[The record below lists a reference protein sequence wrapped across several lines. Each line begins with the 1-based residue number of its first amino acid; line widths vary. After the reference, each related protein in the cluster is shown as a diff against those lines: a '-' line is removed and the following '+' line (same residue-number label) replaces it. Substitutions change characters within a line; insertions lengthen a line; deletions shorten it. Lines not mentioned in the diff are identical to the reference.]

1 MIIISFKI
9 APLINKLKLN
19 FTQIMKKLLFI
30 AAVAVLGLTN
40 VNAQEETA
48 DTNGFQ
54 NGDLYVSGE
63 VGFTSYKQGDAKSN
77 QFTFSPSLGYFVS
90 DHIALELGL
99 SVGSAKNAND
109 DKTNVIGGEF
119 GAIYYCTP
127 SNQFSFT
134 LAAGFAYQSYTFK
147 PNTPNPDSKTNSFG
161 FAVSPGLSY
170 FVSKNVALRG
180 SIGAI
185 SYSSSKQDFDGAE
198 AANEFNINLDLSDFN
213 FGVVYKF

>member
-1 MIIISFKI
+1 
-9 APLINKLKLN
+9 
-19 FTQIMKKLLFI
+19 MKKLLFI
-30 AAVAVLGLTN
+30 TAMAVLGLTN
-40 VNAQEETA
+40 VNAQEET
-48 DTNGFQ
+48 TSGFQ

-63 VGFTSYKQGDAKSN
+63 IGFTSFKQADAKSN

-99 SVGSAKNAND
+99 AIGSNKSSND
-109 DKTNVIGGEF
+109 DKTNVIGGEL

-134 LAAGFAYQSYTFK
+134 VGAGFTYQSYTFK
-147 PNTPNPDSKTNSFG
+147 PSSATPDSKTNVFG

-180 SIGAI
+180 SIGAL
-185 SYSSSKQDFDGAE
+185 SYTSSKDDFDGAE
-198 AANEFNINLDLSDFN
+198 AANQFNINLDLSDFN
-213 FGVVYKF
+213 FGIVYKF

>member
-1 MIIISFKI
+1 
-9 APLINKLKLN
+9 
-19 FTQIMKKLLFI
+19 MKKLLFI

-40 VNAQEETA
+40 VNAQEET
-48 DTNGFQ
+48 TSYGFQ

-99 SVGSAKNAND
+99 IVGSGKNTND

-134 LAAGFAYQSYTFK
+134 VGAGFAYQSYTFK
-147 PNTPNPDSKTNSFG
+147 PSAPASDSKTNAFG

-198 AANEFNINLDLSDFN
+198 AVNQFNINLDLSDFN
-213 FGVVYKF
+213 LGVVYKF